1 MVNNT
6 KHGLVR
12 GGFWASLYARE
23 IGVEG
28 RQRVIIMVYAS
39 LMIVVGVTLNLFNL
53 TGPQELFFNIAN
65 ATHGVLTIVLFI
77 CYYYRLISLKTSL
90 ALLCIVTQLE
100 LSAETAFCII
110 HSNPYNLAL
119 TIGNMV
125 LSAIILLLS
134 VIAHLNV
141 MPYVVAAMSMA
152 GYAISILITGSEVIS
167 NFFFVFLLLF
177 ILLSVLGWKLNSN
190 TTALEHENS
199 ELKDEQQQ
207 VLNMFHMS
215 KEQMRSY
222 VTLARKKRLK
232 PEKTAELL
240 KSLGGNAERQ
250 IRDNVAYY
258 IKQTSIDLENIR
270 ERMPELTASETEICA
285 LILKDKKLKEISQ
298 ELDKS
303 PSNITCQRT
312 NIRTKFGLKKEDNLY
327 LFLVKKMENKE

>member
-6 KHGLVR
+6 KHGLV
-12 GGFWASLYARE
+12 GCGFLASLYARE

-100 LSAETAFCII
+100 LSAETIFCII
-110 HSNPYNLAL
+110 HSSPYNLAL

>member
-6 KHGLVR
+6 KHGLVG
-12 GGFWASLYARE
+12 GGFLASLYARE

-100 LSAETAFCII
+100 LSAETSFCII
-110 HSNPYNLAL
+110 HSSPYNLAL

-134 VIAHLNV
+134 VIAHLKV

-167 NFFFVFLLLF
+167 NFFFVFL
-177 ILLSVLGWKLNSN
+177 
-190 TTALEHENS
+190 
-199 ELKDEQQQ
+199 
-207 VLNMFHMS
+207 
-215 KEQMRSY
+215 
-222 VTLARKKRLK
+222 
-232 PEKTAELL
+232 
-240 KSLGGNAERQ
+240 
-250 IRDNVAYY
+250 
-258 IKQTSIDLENIR
+258 
-270 ERMPELTASETEICA
+270 
-285 LILKDKKLKEISQ
+285 
-298 ELDKS
+298 
-303 PSNITCQRT
+303 
-312 NIRTKFGLKKEDNLY
+312 
-327 LFLVKKMENKE
+327 